1 MTGGEIKAYAVHLG
15 GQMGTQD
22 EKESV
27 CGIRMVHVSEIQG
40 MIRRGEITEGYTL
53 SVFALAQAIGII

>member
-1 MTGGEIKAYAVHLG
+1 
-15 GQMGTQD
+15 MGTQD